1 MIPREYEGAL
11 NVQLADELRKR
22 ALDAKPKVIHR
33 HDTLLAST
41 GYRR

>member
-11 NVQLADELRKR
+11 NAQLADELRKR
-22 ALDAKPKVIHR
+22 ALEAKPEAIHR
-33 HDTLLAST
+33 RDTLLAST